1 MYLLSIIFR
10 AAWSVT
16 IGLPFFVLGLVIF
29 LLLDILFPTSDKGY
43 KVLNAMY
50 KLGSLGAFKGVRLE
64 KDDYVV
70 VVEKKR

>member
-1 MYLLSIIFR
+1 M
-10 AAWSVT
+10 T
-16 IGLPFFVLGLVIF
+16 IGLPFFALGLVFF
-29 LLLDILFPTSDKGY
+29 LLLDIFFPASDRGY
-43 KVLNAMY
+43 KVLNSMY